1 MNIEEQRIN
10 ERISKEIIELKTIQ
24 QEKYQIIATTNR
36 ACQAATER
44 VKADRD
50 SAIRDLEDQGHV
62 TKQRIAGINA
72 GIDQYQS
79 QTQTQFQR
87 NYLMQTSRNL

>member
-1 MNIEEQRIN
+1 MYQ
-10 ERISKEIIELKTIQ
+10 TI
-24 QEKYQIIATTNR
+24 AATNR

-50 SAIRDLEDQGHV
+50 SAIRDREVQENV

-72 GIDQYQS
+72 GMDQY
-79 QTQTQFQR
+79 
-87 NYLMQTSRNL
+87 